1 MLFMRGWE
9 TTLSIIIQKAGGNMN
24 IQEIIDKKISKLS
37 DEITMASD
45 NIASNK
51 INKADYD
58 KTLIGFVSEKIVP
71 ENPKDDNDYK
81 WRIQTNGTAYDIK
94 PSACNITSVGQRVRL
109 YIPNHDY
116 YNKYAEVLTGDENTH
131 PTKVVYSDGKPIEI
145 TDSGTDKHTVTNDT
159 ITETWQNVDGT
170 SYQTQYTIVVKD
182 KGTIDENVE
191 KMVFPDGS
199 EMELEGFQTFFGG
212 EV

>member
-1 MLFMRGWE
+1 MNEKVKNSIDFVAKNTAKNAE
-9 TTLSIIIQKAGGNMN
+9 NLS
-24 IQEIIDKKISKLS
+24 
-37 DEITMASD
+37 
-45 NIASNK
+45 SNRIK
-51 INKADYD
+51 KADYD
-58 KTLIGFVSEKIVP
+58 KTLIGFVSEKIIP
-71 ENPKDDNDYK
+71 ANPKDAYDFK
-81 WRIQTNGTAYDIK
+81 WRIQTNGTAYDVK

-131 PTKVVYSDGKPIEI
+131 PTKVVYSNGSPTEV

-191 KMVFPDGS
+191 KMIFPDGS

>member
-1 MLFMRGWE
+1 
-9 TTLSIIIQKAGGNMN
+9 MN

-81 WRIQTNGTAYDIK
+81 WRIQTNGVAYDIK
-94 PSACNITSVGQRVRL
+94 PSACNITAVGQRVRL
-109 YIPNHDY
+109 YVPNHSLKD
-116 YNKYAEVLTGDENTH
+116 KYAEVIDNIFDDKNLIEV
-131 PTKVVYSDGKPIEI
+131 TKVSDNEVYAIYKSPVNPNVLYKQTIKAEGNGNTRKNFSETVEI
-145 TDSGTDKHTVTNDT
+145 
-159 ITETWQNVDGT
+159 I
-170 SYQTQYTIVVKD
+170 
-182 KGTIDENVE
+182 
-191 KMVFPDGS
+191 
-199 EMELEGFQTFFGG
+199 GG
-212 EV
+212 ETNEL